1 MAYVE
6 LHAHSA
12 YSFLDGA
19 SHVEELALRAAELGY
34 ETIALTDHEGVYG
47 SLEFAHAAKHFGVR
61 AITGAEVTLRCG
73 VGSTEPQKKSG
84 GAGSAGAG
92 AGNRA
97 HVTLLVE
104 SPQGYSNLCRL
115 LTAAHAHTR
124 PKEGELLPP
133 ALDQA
138 LLAEL
143 NEGLVCL
150 SGCARDGLGVR
161 EPNAAVAL
169 ARAFGRER
177 FFVELQRP
185 FERGDARRNTL
196 LRDLAA
202 HAGVQTVVT
211 GNVHA
216 HHPRRTALQD
226 VLVAIR
232 HNTSLE
238 SCERERRGNRES
250 VLRTPAEM
258 LELFPDDRDAVL
270 RTTEVAAR
278 LEFDLTQELGYRYPD
293 FSDGPEPAIRQLA
306 RVCDDAFSDRYP
318 PSNRLLLSRA
328 RARLEQELRL
338 IDELGLA
345 GFFLLHWEVLELARE
360 LANGIRGPGSPRRWL
375 PPGRGRGS
383 SVGSIVC
390 YLTGLSHVDPV
401 AQNLSLG
408 RFLNRELASVPDIDL
423 DFPRDIR
430 EQLIVGVTERY
441 GREHASLVASFSTY
455 RSRGA
460 IRDVGKALGLPF
472 AELERI
478 ARVSDGWNAKRIADE
493 LALLPDAE
501 QRLLSPRWR
510 AFAELTR
517 EIAGLPRHISQHP
530 GGMVIS
536 SRPLVELVPVQPAAM
551 TGRQLCQWDKDS
563 CSDAGFLKID
573 LLGLGMLS
581 AVEDCVEQIAEV
593 YGEPIDLTRIPLDD
607 RDVYAEI
614 QRADT
619 IGDFQIES
627 RAQMQSLLRTKPE
640 NLDDLTVQ
648 VALVRPGPIQ
658 GKAVHPYIDARERLR
673 VDPDY
678 VPPVDHELLREPLR
692 DTHGVVV
699 FQDQVLEVAMALAG
713 FTIGDAEGLRRAM
726 SRKRSEEAIEA
737 FRERFI
743 EGAVR
748 NGVDPG
754 TADLVYDKLAGFSG
768 FGFPKSHAAAF
779 GLLAYQSAWLRHHY
793 PAEFLCALLNAQP
806 MGFYP
811 PSSLVRDAQRRGVE
825 VRPPDVNLSGV
836 DCTWEEGA
844 VRMGLKYVKS
854 VGEDDAE
861 AVVAERE
868 ANGEFRDVGDLA
880 RRLPLD
886 ARELEALL
894 RSGACD
900 RWGKRRDLLW
910 ELGLVTRPQT
920 VPGSKKSGEHKQ
932 LALCLDPTAATPELR
947 DLTQW
952 ERMLADYA
960 STTVS
965 IDVHPLTLLRPHLP
979 SDVLPSDRLN
989 EAPHRSRVSFAGMA
1003 VARQRPSTAHGIV
1016 FMLLED
1022 ELGQVNLI
1030 VSPEVYERNRALVR
1044 GEPLLLVHGRFERI
1058 KDNRNIVVQMLE
1070 SLGPLARRI
1079 ASLDVGA
1086 ALPSAHHFGHR

>member
-1 MAYVE
+1 LGYVE

-19 SHVEELALRAAELGY
+19 SHPEELALRAAELGY
-34 ETIALTDHEGVYG
+34 EAIALTDHEGVYG

-61 AITGAEVTLRCG
+61 AITGAEVTLH
-73 VGSTEPQKKSG
+73 G
-84 GAGSAGAG
+84 GT
-92 AGNRA
+92 

-104 SPQGYSNLCRL
+104 SPQGYANLCRL
-115 LTAAHAHTR
+115 LTAAHALTR

-133 ALDQA
+133 ALDPA

-150 SGCARDGLGVR
+150 SGCARDGLGIR
-161 EPNAAVAL
+161 DPNAAVAL
-169 ARAFGRER
+169 ARAFGPER
-177 FFVELQRP
+177 FYVELQRP
-185 FERGDARRNTL
+185 FERGDARRNAL

-202 HAGVQTVVT
+202 HAGVETVVT

-216 HHPRRTALQD
+216 HDRQRTALQD

-232 HNTSLE
+232 HSTSLE

-250 VLRTPAEM
+250 ILRAPAEM
-258 LELFPDDRDAVL
+258 LELFPDDREAVE
-270 RTTEVAAR
+270 RTAEVAAQ
-278 LEFDLTQELGYRYPD
+278 LDFDLTQELGYRYPD
-293 FSDGPEPAIRQLA
+293 FSDGDEPAVRKLA
-306 RVCDDAFSDRYP
+306 QVCEDAFSERYR
-318 PSNRLLLSRA
+318 PSDTVLLARA

-360 LANGIRGPGSPRRWL
+360 LASGIRGPGSPRRWL

-408 RFLNRELASVPDIDL
+408 RFLNHELASVLDIDL

-441 GREHASLVASFSTY
+441 GREHASLVASFATY

-460 IRDVGKALGLPF
+460 IRDIGKALGLPF

-478 ARVSDGWNAKRIADE
+478 ARVSDGWNAKRVAQE

-501 QRLLSPRWR
+501 QKLLSPRWR

-536 SRPLVELVPVQPAAM
+536 SRPLIELVPVQPAAM

-593 YGEPIDLTRIPLDD
+593 YGEPIDLSRIPLDD

-673 VDPDY
+673 VDPAY
-678 VPPVDHELLREPLR
+678 VPPIDHELLREPLR

-713 FTIGDAEGLRRAM
+713 FTIGEAEGLRRAM

-743 EGAVR
+743 EGAVQ
-748 NGVDPG
+748 NGVDAE

-825 VRPPDVNLSGV
+825 VRPPHVNESGV
-836 DCTWEEGA
+836 HCTWDEGA

-861 AVVAERE
+861 ALVAERE

-886 ARELEALL
+886 ARELEALV

-900 RWGKRRDLLW
+900 CWGKRRDLLW

-920 VPGSKKSGEHKQ
+920 VRREHKQ
-932 LALCLDPTAATPELR
+932 LSLELDPTVETPVLP
-947 DLTQW
+947 DLTAW

-960 STTVS
+960 STSVS
-965 IDVHPLTLLRPHLP
+965 IGVHPLTLLRPHLP
-979 SDVLPSDRLN
+979 DGVLPSDRLN
-989 EAPHRSRVSFAGMA
+989 EAPHKSTVSFAGMA
-1003 VARQRPSTAHGIV
+1003 VARQRPATASGIV

-1030 VSPEVYERNRALVR
+1030 VSPELYERNRAIVR

-1058 KDNRNIVVQMLE
+1058 KDNRNIIVRSLE

-1079 ASLDVGA
+1079 AASDVGA
-1086 ALPSAHHFGHR
+1086 ALPAAHHFGHR